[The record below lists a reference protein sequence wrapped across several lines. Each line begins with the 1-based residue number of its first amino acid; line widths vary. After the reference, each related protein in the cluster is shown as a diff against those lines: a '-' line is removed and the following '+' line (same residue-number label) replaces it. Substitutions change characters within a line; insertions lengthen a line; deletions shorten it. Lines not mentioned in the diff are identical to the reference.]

1 MFQSI
6 NNGVNGLLNRLRGQ
20 DNGKPEKEEKTNE
33 KPADSQEAG
42 PSEEKVASLSEHI
55 VDEAEMLAQD
65 AEKVMELVGDGS
77 DPSFLK
83 RLMDT
88 YEVVNHRFT
97 NFSKRTDAHL
107 DRLEDKIAGKWSG
120 RALLAL
126 GKIAAIPL
134 QFTTDVVMAGIKSVK
149 NKMKADELADL
160 LKGEAGPEKLFELM
174 GIGRTSEE
182 SAIIRDL
189 LSDPK
194 TKEAA
199 LDSIAKSLGR
209 SSQEALVKKTKF
221 TNYLSLGNGEEPKDA
236 QEART
241 KLEIIYLK
249 NGINP
254 QDYQACKDFEAKMEK
269 NDPELFAS
277 LKSLTSQVEESGKKD
292 QPSKKGPWN
301 FSGQDTS
308 LMQKANIALQSA
320 KNGMLWHLLKDPR
333 EIAGLATCTINGEYI
348 HNLGQ
353 FDLEDTLK
361 SAKAKDAMMRDLLL
375 LKNKDLFEEPMRRQ
389 IESSMQVTGSRT
401 DYLKDKASAGSFTV
415 SSYMKKQLSTMSY
428 LAMRSTAGIAT
439 DLFKYS
445 TGLHKESIMASEVAN
460 SGLAEDY
467 AKLMSSLTKSEEA
480 ADNPANANQS
490 EANDF
495 GFRLMNLDK
504 GGAAIAA
511 KELVDKML
519 LKNAKQ
525 GQKPA
530 AEEIAFLEKMSGFME
545 YQMQKG
551 RVDMA
556 QVNQVKQLVDR
567 YKMES
572 RSVEHLGQE
581 KLAALQK
588 AGYQVDSY
596 ACKKTGNW
604 LKDFFIKDEK
614 HAAFVNRNSG
624 NIIFDYVGYQ
634 ADRLASLGS
643 HQGVEFGG
651 AISLEHH
658 LLEQI
663 GGATTAAVSG
673 LPMIGQEMND
683 FYSTA
688 KAMTDTATKT
698 MSFDFLTGQQLG
710 KPQAADRAAA
720 PEASQIEA
728 LKNGLGEAELVKN
741 ISAAINGE
749 AMVKQINA
757 AREQNAQMSEMM
769 VKEVGKFVQEQR
781 LPLLA
786 MALAGGG
793 IMTLIKNPNVLKNL
807 GKAGF
812 EALQG
817 SGAMKLAS
825 NELFKKAVLAGG
837 VAGTTLAATE
847 VFGGMESQ
855 AAKTEVRPG
864 QGVTYVNFKDI
875 AANPTIGETK
885 YGDLS
890 VKSERQYRDEFIA
903 AESSTGEATFE
914 SVAGK
919 NDAGVKVFKNSTTAK
934 FENVSGHKNQKTE
947 QTPVGV
953 EVATAAKAEQK
964 SEHDKDY
971 EIDGRAEAY
980 ELKLGEDGVPAEL
993 ERVFTSL
1000 AINKLQLNE
1009 KEAGKENDKVTVRDA
1024 SRALNMGANLV
1035 KLAEKDGKG
1044 KVAGI
1049 EAAKFKEVCTY
1060 DAKTGKLD
1068 IKDRAGFD
1076 EVLNRLETKANEN
1089 WDNGKLKTGAAEWI
1103 GNIKQA
1109 TWLDIAKGKGLNE
1122 GFVAVDENGKEIG
1135 DRFGMIRG
1143 HDGLE
1148 KEDIEKFKK
1157 YEHKVAKKDKVVA
1170 PAENIAPAIDQ
1181 KPEEK
1186 KVETAE
1192 VKNIDD
1198 SIVEMSEE
1206 EFKVLE
1212 EMKDDEAKAAT
1223 DEIREA
1229 VDADR
1234 TASTSVNIDK
1244 IKEMKVSDVLAP
1256 DGKDRISSKLK
1267 GPYDEESRSNQNTEK
1282 QAEETI
1288 KLAQKASEYLD
1299 PDEGEKMDSYTKR
1312 YQEQVT
1318 IRAIEQSHTL
1328 AIDATKVP
1336 LKDQVKVL
1344 RSYGKVF
1351 EQVKDHDQ
1359 KINLMKVL
1367 GNPLD
1372 KEALLK
1378 FTHFDKLGKTNP
1390 DYKDVRA
1397 EKISSTGDLE
1407 ITFVTKEYM
1416 INADFVITK
1425 AGKMYVDGLGYNNWG
1440 DKSKPKDVTD
1450 TNLGEGLKF
1459 VYEKG
1464 VGENRKINDEEF
1476 AVRTASAEVNATDKL
1491 AAVAAP
1497 AAKAGGSMPEA
1508 SQAEGAKNIPK
1519 PNARESKAAPSDR
1532 QVYQESGTGI
1542 DTQRSEKIDGKWTKV
1557 AMPELTKEDIAV
1569 AEKTRTAILKN
1580 LVLKDDGTAA
1590 IKGNMILK
1598 KISVDDL
1605 QKCADYNKVLIPKQI
1620 SINHPNYD
1628 KYPTAAQKQFVF
1640 NQDVD
1645 RWKTR
1650 AIKALSREFLSG
1662 IKFKD

>member
-6 NNGVNGLLNRLRGQ
+6 NNGVSGLLNRLKGQ
-20 DNGKPEKEEKTNE
+20 DNGKPEKKESANE
-33 KPADSQEAG
+33 KPADSQEAV

-160 LKGEAGPEKLFELM
+160 FKGEAGPEKLFELM

-194 TKEAA
+194 TKDAA

-209 SSQEALVKKTKF
+209 ASQEALVKKTKF

-269 NDPELFAS
+269 DAPEQFAS

-361 SAKAKDAMMRDLLL
+361 SAKTQDAMMRDLLL

-415 SSYMKKQLSTMSY
+415 ASYMKKQLSTMSY

-467 AKLMSSLTKSEEA
+467 VKLMSSLTKSEEA
-480 ADNPANANQS
+480 TDNPAQTRQA

-504 GGAAIAA
+504 GGAVIAA

-525 GQKPA
+525 GQRPA

-658 LLEQI
+658 LLEQV

-710 KPQAADRAAA
+710 KPQTAERGGA
-720 PEASQIEA
+720 PEASQVEA
-728 LKNGLGEAELVKN
+728 LKNGLGEVELVKN
-741 ISAAINGE
+741 LSAAINGE

-825 NELFKKAVLAGG
+825 NELFKRAVLAGG
-837 VAGTTLAATE
+837 LAGTTLAATE
-847 VFGGMESQ
+847 AFGGTEGQ
-855 AAKTEVRPG
+855 AEKAEAKPG
-864 QGVTYVNFKDI
+864 QGVTYENFKDI
-875 AANPTIGETK
+875 AANPSIGEIK

-903 AESSTGEATFE
+903 ADSSTGEATFE

-919 NDAGVKVFKNSTTAK
+919 NDTGIKIFKNSTTAK

-947 QTPVGV
+947 KTPVGA
-953 EVATAAKAEQK
+953 EAGTATKSEQK
-964 SEHDKDY
+964 NDHDKDY
-971 EIDGRAEAY
+971 DLDGRADAY
-980 ELKLGEDGVPAEL
+980 ELKLGEDGVPAQL

-1000 AINKLQLNE
+1000 AMNKLQLNE
-1009 KEAGKENDKVTVRDA
+1009 EVSGKENDKVTERDA
-1024 SRALNMGANLV
+1024 SRALNIGANLV

-1044 KVAGI
+1044 KVAGV
-1049 EAAKFKEVCTY
+1049 EAAKFKEVCSY

-1068 IKDRAGFD
+1068 IKDRAGF
-1076 EVLNRLETKANEN
+1076 EQVLSDLEANADKLWES
-1089 WDNGKLKTGAAEWI
+1089 GKLKAGAGKWI

-1135 DRFGMIRG
+1135 EQFGMIKG
-1143 HDGLE
+1143 HEGLE
-1148 KEDIEKFKK
+1148 KDDIEKFKK
-1157 YEHKVAKKDKVVA
+1157 YEHKVIKKNPVKADNE
-1170 PAENIAPAIDQ
+1170 ENIASKAPVT
-1181 KPEEK
+1181 EEK
-1186 KVETAE
+1186 PGEKKADETE
-1192 VKNIDD
+1192 IKSIDE
-1198 SIVEMSEE
+1198 SVIELSED

-1212 EMKDDEAKAAT
+1212 EMKAEEAKAAT
-1223 DEIREA
+1223 DDIREA

-1234 TASTSVNIDK
+1234 TASTGVNIDK

-1288 KLAQKASEYLD
+1288 KLAKKAAEYFD
-1299 PDEGEKMDSYTKR
+1299 PEEGEKMDSFTNR
-1312 YQEQVT
+1312 LQEQKT
-1318 IRAIEQSHTL
+1318 IEAIEQSRTL
-1328 AIDATKVP
+1328 AIDAAKVP
-1336 LKDQVKVL
+1336 LKEQVKVL

-1359 KINLMKVL
+1359 KINLMKVFC
-1367 GNPLD
+1367 NPQD

-1378 FTHFDKLGKTNP
+1378 FTHFDKLGKNSP

-1440 DKSKPKDVTD
+1440 DKSKPKDVND
-1450 TNLGEGLKF
+1450 ANLNDGLKF

-1464 VGENRKINDEEF
+1464 VGADRKIDASEF
-1476 AVRTASAEVNATDKL
+1476 VSAPEPVKSEKPQPAAAEMPVNGAVKEAKAQPGNKTEAKVEVKPDVKTETRAATHKEAAALYIKQLDMITKEARNGSAFAKYSAEELNAYLISKSVRL
-1491 AAVAAP
+1491 SP
-1497 AAKAGGSMPEA
+1497 QEL
-1508 SQAEGAKNIPK
+1508 EG
-1519 PNARESKAAPSDR
+1519 
-1532 QVYQESGTGI
+1532 
-1542 DTQRSEKIDGKWTKV
+1542 
-1557 AMPELTKEDIAV
+1557 L
-1569 AEKTRTAILKN
+1569 
-1580 LVLKDDGTAA
+1580 
-1590 IKGNMILK
+1590 
-1598 KISVDDL
+1598 
-1605 QKCADYNKVLIPKQI
+1605 
-1620 SINHPNYD
+1620 
-1628 KYPTAAQKQFVF
+1628 
-1640 NQDVD
+1640 
-1645 RWKTR
+1645 R
-1650 AIKALSREFLSG
+1650 AIKDKTANLATATGGERHLNNEVIAMCNRLLRDVGSQSKIVSDTAKEKLRDVLQG
-1662 IKFKD
+1662 KAVKNK